1 MKPMEL
7 TGANFAA
14 ETARGLTVVDF
25 WASWCGP
32 CRMLS
37 PILEELA
44 GEMPEVK
51 FAKVNVD
58 EEPALANAFQV
69 DAIPTL
75 VVLKGGHPVAK
86 SVGLRSK
93 GDLKSMIEVHK

>member
-1 MKPMEL
+1 MKEL

-32 CRMLS
+32 CRLLS
-37 PILEELA
+37 PIVEELA
-44 GEMPEVK
+44 GEMPEVN

-58 EEPALANAFQV
+58 DEPDLANRFGIN
-69 DAIPTL
+69 AIPTL
-75 VVLKGGHPVAK
+75 VFLKGGTQVAQ
-86 SVGLRSK
+86 SVGLKTKEELRSQ
-93 GDLKSMIEVHK
+93 IEAQK

>member
-1 MKPMEL
+1 MKEL
-7 TGANFAA
+7 TSASFAA
-14 ETARGLTVVDF
+14 GTAQGLTVVDF

-32 CRMLS
+32 CRLLS
-37 PILEELA
+37 PIVEELDR
-44 GEMPEVK
+44 EMPEVN

-58 EEPALANAFQV
+58 EEPELSNTYRI

-75 VVLKGGHPVAK
+75 VILKDGAMVTQ

-93 GDLKSMIEVHK
+93 EELRSLIEGLK